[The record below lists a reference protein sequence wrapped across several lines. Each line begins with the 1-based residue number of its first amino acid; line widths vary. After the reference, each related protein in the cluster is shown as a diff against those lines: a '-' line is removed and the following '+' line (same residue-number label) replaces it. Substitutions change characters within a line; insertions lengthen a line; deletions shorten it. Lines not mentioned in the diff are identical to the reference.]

1 MKKLLAIIVL
11 GLFWSGNANAN
22 SLIGKKLECNYS
34 DVMWKY
40 FEFKNKDM
48 VQSWLYT
55 HASEPV
61 KFRPKYYDTSVGF
74 ITIYPSKKKDILKI
88 DGMIDR
94 ETLYY
99 KEDILGYNC
108 KIITENIDE
117 LLKKRLEIDSEQQKN
132 KNKI

>member
-22 SLIGKKLECNYS
+22 SLIGKKLEGNYS

-61 KFRPKYYDTSVGF
+61 KYRPKYYDTSVGF

-117 LLKKRLEIDSEQQKN
+117 LLKKRLETDSELQKN

>member
-34 DVMWKY
+34 DVMWTY

-74 ITIYPSKKKDILKI
+74 ITIYPSKKKDILKM
-88 DGMIDR
+88 DGMINR

-99 KEDILGYNC
+99 KEDILRYNC

-117 LLKKRLEIDSEQQKN
+117 LLKKRLETDSELQKN

>member
-48 VQSWLYT
+48 VQSWLYI
-55 HASEPV
+55 HVGEPV